1 MDHPRIERDPAVMTG
16 KPVIRGTRIS
26 VDLILREI
34 AAGLSFAQIA
44 DAYPRVTEEDVRA
57 AVAFAAEFVA
67 GEGLVSV

>member
-1 MDHPRIERDPAVMTG
+1 MTG
-16 KPVIRGTRIS
+16 KPVIRSTRIP

-34 AAGLSFAQIA
+34 AAGLSFVQIA

-67 GEGLVSV
+67 GEGLASV